1 MKNGGKTG
9 GEKMVN
15 KILAAAITV
24 AFLSLVRPDPT
35 ATEIGYVIS
44 ALLIYET
51 LAWCIGYVR
60 KVNHRKQEKHYIT
73 LTKADIRRWANEQ
86 LYWPIHEE
94 VG

>member
-1 MKNGGKTG
+1 
-9 GEKMVN
+9 MVN

-44 ALLIYET
+44 ALLIYEGLVFCFNYT
-51 LAWCIGYVR
+51 Q
-60 KVNHRKQEKHYIT
+60 KVKKKKKKEHYIT
-73 LTKADIRRWANEQ
+73 IGREDIKRWANEQ

>member
-1 MKNGGKTG
+1 MINR
-9 GEKMVN
+9 V
-15 KILAAAITV
+15 IAAAITL
-24 AFLSLVRPDPT
+24 AFLFAVRPDPEPT
-35 ATEIGYVIS
+35 ALGWGIV

-51 LAWCIGYVR
+51 LAWSIGYVR

-73 LTKADIRRWANEQ
+73 LTKADIRRWADEQ